1 MSLVRIQASPKQL
14 SKLRNGHKVRIKGAI
29 EGEGFNLI
37 VHPERYDLLSRT
49 FDRGLGM
56 EIQLSPEEI
65 VANKEAKEE
74 PAIEGSGI
82 FGKTGD
88 KLLKKAGVKSLAYKA
103 GDLAKPHLKKAIDS
117 GLHALAE
124 STGHPELAKPMAHM
138 ASHVASDFLDH
149 PSKYHNMVSSNAG
162 GPRASHSAHSLAGQV
177 AQNHL
182 YDQMNQHLGTQ
193 YGKLSESAMAN
204 AQAHMAR
211 AGMDARHLT
220 GRGFGLG
227 VKREVGSVGRHSGF
241 VAHQASLPPALQS
254 QPFSANFS
262 MANQLPTAYQRFS
275 RGSGLYA

>member
-1 MSLVRIQASPKQL
+1 MSLVRIHASPKQL
-14 SKLRNGHKVRIKGAI
+14 SKLRNGHKVRVKGAM
-29 EGEGFNLI
+29 EGEGFCMI

-65 VANKEAKEE
+65 VANKEAE
-74 PAIEGSGI
+74 PEIKGSGI

-88 KLLKKAGVKSLAYKA
+88 KLLKKAGVKSLAYKV
-103 GDLAKPHLKKAIDS
+103 GDIAKPHLKKAIDS

-124 STGHPELAKPMAHM
+124 STGHPEFAKPLAHM

-162 GPRASHSAHSLAGQV
+162 GPRAAHAAHTLAGQV

-193 YGKLSESAMAN
+193 YGKLAESAMGN
-204 AQAHMAR
+204 AAAHMSR
-211 AGMDARHLT
+211 AGMEARHLH

-227 VKREVGSVGRHSGF
+227 VKREVGSVGRHGSF

-262 MANQLPTAYQRFS
+262 MANQLPPSYQRFS